1 MDHAYEVAVK
11 DSVFRGT
18 PFTENDCPHDRD
30 PDRCDAAVE
39 RYEASKYPSLVSPH
53 AIQRGSFIHWLRNDV
68 PQPAISDRANVS
80 AAILDAH
87 YDERNKQE
95 KNGTTPRVPGR
106 HLIPINSTV
115 RISSC

>member
-1 MDHAYEVAVK
+1 MFTGNSPGMDHAYEVAVK

-80 AAILDAH
+80 AAIRMH
-87 YDERNKQE
+87 TTTS
-95 KNGTTPRVPGR
+95 GTSRRKMEQRRGF
-106 HLIPINSTV
+106 LEDI
-115 RISSC
+115 